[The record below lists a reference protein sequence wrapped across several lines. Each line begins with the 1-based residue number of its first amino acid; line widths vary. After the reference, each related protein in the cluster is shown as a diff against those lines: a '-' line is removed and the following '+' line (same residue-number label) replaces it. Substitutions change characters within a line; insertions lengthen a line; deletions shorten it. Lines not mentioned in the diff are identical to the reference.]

1 MKTKIWN
8 ILESIH
14 YSALIAL
21 FVLLL
26 IVICVHHTQSITV
39 QRMHQIEF
47 EQCVNGEY
55 SDTVCEE
62 CYAKI
67 MDHHNYWFNNKLYP
81 GTTVRIR

>member
-1 MKTKIWN
+1 MKKNMWN

-21 FVLLL
+21 FVLVLF
-26 IVICVHHTQSITV
+26 VSCAAHTQSRTV

-47 EQCVNGEY
+47 EECIADEP
-55 SDTVCEE
+55 SDAVCEE

-67 MDHHNYWFNNKLYP
+67 MDHHNYWFNNKLYNN
-81 GTTVRIR
+81 